1 MSARIHRDGFTLVEL
16 LVVIGI
22 IALLVG
28 ILLPALN
35 RAQATSRKVK
45 CLSNL
50 RSIGQ
55 ALANYSADNRGFI
68 MPSFNIPTPGYTC
81 FAPAAMD
88 GWPAILDRDGYL
100 QSGHDSATPQDVNTD
115 TVFYCP
121 ETFDLYGMQNG
132 QTLSNPGAPRG
143 YVEWPM
149 EFTGATG
156 SDADPQQGVTLP
168 LAGFN
173 KIFKCSYWV
182 NSYNP
187 IGNTSGTLSASD
199 LFYTVSVNWGPD
211 STGRFTMPHKTTGI
225 RDASRLITVAD
236 GLYMGRQSVD
246 QIGMTNLRVGFRH
259 FGAKGANF
267 AANAVF
273 ADGHAETIDSPN
285 FPCSYSTTA
294 KYLNNGGTTTL
305 ARQEAI
311 NESGPTVYADPDAA
325 LQAFLAANPG
335 AN

>member
-1 MSARIHRDGFTLVEL
+1 MNILTRKSGFTLVEL

-35 RAQATSRKVK
+35 RAQAMSRKVK

-50 RSIGQ
+50 RSVGQ
-55 ALANYSADNRGFI
+55 ALINYSTDNRGFI
-68 MPSFNIPTPGYTC
+68 VPSFNIPTPGYTC

-100 QSGHDSATPQDVNTD
+100 RSTSQDVNTD

-121 ETFDLYGMQNG
+121 DTFDLYGMQNG

-143 YVEWPM
+143 YIEWPM
-149 EFTGATG
+149 EFTGSTG
-156 SDADPQQGVTLP
+156 SDADPQQGVTIP
-168 LAGFN
+168 LAGFD
-173 KIFKCSYWV
+173 KIIRCSYWM

-187 IGNTSGTLSASD
+187 IGNTSGTLSTTD
-199 LFYTVSVNWGPD
+199 LYYTVSVNWGPD
-211 STGRFTMPHKTTGI
+211 STGRYSFPHKSTGI
-225 RDASRLITVAD
+225 RDPSRLISVAD

-246 QIGMTNLRVGFRH
+246 QIGMANLRVGYRH
-259 FGAKGANF
+259 IGARGVNT

-273 ADGHAETIDSPN
+273 AAGHAETIDSAN

-294 KYLNNGGTTTL
+294 KYLNNGGKTTL
-305 ARQEAI
+305 AQQEGI
-311 NESGPTVYADPDAA
+311 NESGATVYPDPDAA
-325 LQAFLAANPG
+325 LQTFLAANPG

>member
-1 MSARIHRDGFTLVEL
+1 MRCLNRKTGFTLVEL

-35 RAQATSRKVK
+35 RAQAMSRKVK

-50 RSIGQ
+50 RTIGQ
-55 ALANYSADNRGFI
+55 ALANYSADNRGFVV
-68 MPSFNIPTPGYTC
+68 PSFNIPTPGYTC

-88 GWPAILDRDGYL
+88 GWAAILDRDGYL
-100 QSGHDSATPQDVNTD
+100 KSADQTQSTD

-121 ETFDLYGMQNG
+121 ETLDLYGMQNG

-143 YVEWPM
+143 YIEWPM
-149 EFTGATG
+149 EFTGTTG
-156 SDADPQQGVTLP
+156 SDADPQQGVTIP
-168 LAGFN
+168 LAGFD
-173 KIFKCSYWV
+173 KIFRCSYWV

-187 IGNTSGTLSASD
+187 IGNTSGTLSTSD

-211 STGRFTMPHKTTGI
+211 STGSYSFPHKTTNI
-225 RDASRLITVAD
+225 RDPSRLIAVAD

-246 QIGMTNLRVGFRH
+246 EMGMTNLRVGYRH
-259 FGAKGANF
+259 VGALGANT

-273 ADGHAETIDSPN
+273 ADGHAETIDSAN
-285 FPCSYSTTA
+285 FPCTYSTTA
-294 KYLNNGGTTTL
+294 KYLNNGGKTSL
-305 ARQEAI
+305 AQQEGI